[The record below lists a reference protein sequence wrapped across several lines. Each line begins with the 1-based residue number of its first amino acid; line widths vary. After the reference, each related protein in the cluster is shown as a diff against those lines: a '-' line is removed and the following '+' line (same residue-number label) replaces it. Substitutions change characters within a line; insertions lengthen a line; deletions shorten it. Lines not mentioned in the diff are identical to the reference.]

1 MFDQSPLGAGMVS
14 LDHRFLM
21 VNGALCH
28 ILRYSAEDFAGHRSD
43 RRALP
48 PR

>member
-28 ILRYSAEDFAGHRSD
+28 ILRYSAEELTVPGD
-43 RRALP
+43 RRVS